1 MYCKNICTDSGCTL
15 YRIRTAG
22 FSTQIRRRLLSAGKN
37 ILSAVSKTT
46 TCMHL
51 YNTFR
56 MWILIYLLKF
66 RKTYP
71 LSLHNPRVACCLFIQ
86 ALSQQE
92 STDPWV
98 LFFQDTP
105 GFIVNRL
112 LVPYMMEAVRMLERG
127 ELNNVCILLS
137 TEQQLNQTED
147 KSSHFSLF
155 LTI

>member
-1 MYCKNICTDSGCTL
+1 MCCKNICINSGWTL

-22 FSTQIRRRLLSAGKN
+22 FSTQIRRQLLSAGKN
-37 ILSAVSKTT
+37 ILSAVSNTT

-51 YNTFR
+51 YSTFR
-56 MWILIYLLKF
+56 LWILIYLLKF
-66 RKTYP
+66 RKTDP
-71 LSLHNPRVACCLFIQ
+71 PSFCNPRVACCLVIQ
-86 ALSQQE
+86 ALSRQE
-92 STDPWV
+92 STDSWV
-98 LFFQDTP
+98 LSFQDTP

-147 KSSHFSLF
+147 KSSHFSSF

>member
-22 FSTQIRRRLLSAGKN
+22 FSTQIRRQLLSAGKN

-98 LFFQDTP
+98 LFFSGYSRVHCQS
-105 GFIVNRL
+105 
-112 LVPYMMEAVRMLERG
+112 LVSPLHDGGCTHVGTR
-127 ELNNVCILLS
+127 
-137 TEQQLNQTED
+137 
-147 KSSHFSLF
+147 
-155 LTI
+155 